1 MSPFIEFD
9 PIFNAASPFIDFYL
23 PRRNLEVS
31 PFIENITQ
39 HQNQQIVAL
48 SPCRG
53 VALYAGPFLAQKYNF
68 LFFGEIVGRFTRN
81 IVK

>member
-53 VALYAGPFLAQKYNF
+53 VALYAGPINETFLVIFKLCDDVNCVVF
-68 LFFGEIVGRFTRN
+68 
-81 IVK
+81 

>member
-53 VALYAGPFLAQKYNF
+53 VALYAGPDIINVANHAEQY
-68 LFFGEIVGRFTRN
+68 
-81 IVK
+81 